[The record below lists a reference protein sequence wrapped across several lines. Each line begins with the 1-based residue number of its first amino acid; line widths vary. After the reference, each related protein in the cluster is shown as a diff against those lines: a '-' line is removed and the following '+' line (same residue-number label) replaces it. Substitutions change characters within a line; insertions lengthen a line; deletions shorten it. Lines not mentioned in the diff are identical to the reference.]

1 MGLVNQIRDTRVAL
15 VCPPPAV
22 PVGASSRWSWVFMG
36 GPVHH
41 GVAAGTGPR
50 NVAIAV
56 TKAYH
61 VPDKDLMRAE
71 AVPVGAAGRWMRDP
85 LPGRG
90 LYELT
95 QHNLEA

>member
-1 MGLVNQIRDTRVAL
+1 MPTAGCARWGIESVV
-15 VCPPPAV
+15 
-22 PVGASSRWSWVFMG
+22 VGVHGWS
-36 GPVHH
+36 VHH
-41 GVAAGTGPR
+41 GVAAGTGPK

-61 VPDKDLMRAE
+61 APDKDLMRAE

>member
-1 MGLVNQIRDTRVAL
+1 MDWRLSPLIRDPQCRWPVKRT
-15 VCPPPAV
+15 AV
-22 PVGASSRWSWVFMG
+22 G
-36 GPVHH
+36 VHGRPENH
-41 GVAAGTGPR
+41 GIAEGTGPR